1 MGYLQ
6 QEMIEE
12 KVMNDEVMK
21 WRRLAE
27 DAQRDLHIVTSFAW
41 DFVVTAQAELDCDK
55 IRSAAH
61 YACEST
67 GYNMATIAEVLE
79 RLDLCDPEHC
89 KRDYEVTLTIPV
101 EVTVTVEATDEE
113 SALEAAVEM
122 VQYEGIDSYHMEY
135 DAERNDDYYVREV

>member
-41 DFVVTAQAELDCDK
+41 NFVVTAQQNYDTDK

-79 RLDLCDPEHC
+79 RLDLCDPEYC
-89 KRDYEVTLTIPV
+89 KREYEVTLTYPV
-101 EVTVTVEATDEE
+101 EITVTVEATDEDW
-113 SALEAAVEM
+113 AVEAAVEQ
-122 VQYEGIDSYHMEY
+122 VRDNGIDSYSM
-135 DAERNDDYYVREV
+135 DWDSSYYENANAREV